1 MFLFNRYRQL
11 QAASDSRITE
21 LQSDLKVKQ
30 FELDRLQ
37 ILYEE
42 TSQSLKQVNVDNAK
56 YQGKLEVSNVRW
68 RSMAFGDYDYTR
80 MLCQYIILL

>member
-56 YQGKLEVSNVRW
+56 YQGKLEVSNVR
-68 RSMAFGDYDYTR
+68 
-80 MLCQYIILL
+80 